1 MDPILIIAAFIFGSI
16 TSRIGLPPL
25 IGYLVAGF
33 ILNGMG
39 IEAGDHLE
47 RIADVGVT
55 LLLFS
60 IGLKLKLESLAK
72 PEVWGGAMVHMGITV
87 ALFGTGMVLLGI
99 AGLPVLRSLNWQT
112 AILVAFALS
121 FSSTVF
127 AVKIFEQKNEMAS
140 RHGVIAIG
148 ILIVQDIVA
157 VVFLAFSSGKIP
169 SLWAVALIA
178 GLILI
183 RPLLLSFM
191 SKCGH
196 GELLMLF
203 GILMT
208 FAGYESFELVG
219 MKGDLGALVFGVLVA
234 SHPKAS
240 ELAKALLSFKDLFMV
255 GFFLNIGISGS
266 PTMAAAGIAVL
277 LAIVMPVKAA
287 LYFGVLSRFRLRA
300 RTAFLASMSLA
311 NYSEF
316 GLIVA
321 SIGVTAGWI
330 EHQWLMI
337 LAIALSCTF
346 VMAASINASAHTLYA
361 RWSMQLKRFESRER
375 LPDQSVIE
383 IPADLRIIILGI
395 GRLGA
400 AAYDEMHRRFGD
412 VVAGIDFCQETVDRH
427 LQKGRRVFF
436 GDASDSDFWDGID
449 PSATRIDLI
458 MLTLPDPK
466 ASSFAINQL
475 RSRGFKGQVT
485 ASVRHEDEISILRA
499 AGIDAAYVLY
509 EEAGVGFADHAC
521 RHTNQC
527 PVADQGS

>member
-1 MDPILIIAAFIFGSI
+1 MDPILIIAAFIFGAI
-16 TSRIGLPPL
+16 TSHIGLPPL
-25 IGYLVAGF
+25 VGYLVAGF

-39 IEAGDHLE
+39 IEAGDQLE
-47 RIADVGVT
+47 LIADVGVT

-60 IGLKLKLESLAK
+60 IGLKLRLKSLAR
-72 PEVWGGAMVHMGITV
+72 PEVWGGSMVHMGITV
-87 ALFGTGMVLLGI
+87 AIFGTGMVLLGI
-99 AGLPVLRSLNWQT
+99 LGLPVLRSLTWQT
-112 AILVAFALS
+112 AFLAAFALS

-127 AVKIFEQKNEMAS
+127 AVKVFEQKNEMAS

-157 VVFLAFSSGKIP
+157 VIFLAFSSGKIP
-169 SLWAVALIA
+169 SLWAVALVA

-183 RPLLLSFM
+183 RPLLLNFM

-219 MKGDLGALVFGVLVA
+219 LKGDLGALVFGVLVA

-240 ELAKALLSFKDLFMV
+240 ELAKALLGFKDLFLV

-266 PTMAAAGIAVL
+266 PTLAAVGIAVL
-277 LAIVMPVKAA
+277 LAMVMPVKAA

-300 RTAFLASMSLA
+300 RTAFLASASLA

-321 SIGVTAGWI
+321 AIGVGAGWI
-330 EHQWLMI
+330 DQQWLMI
-337 LAIALSCTF
+337 IAIALSCTF
-346 VMAASINASAHTLYA
+346 VMAASINASIHRLYA
-361 RWSMQLKRFESRER
+361 RWAVSLKRFESNTR
-375 LPDQSVIE
+375 LPDHAFIE
-383 IPADLRIIILGI
+383 NQTDPRIIIFGM

-400 AAYDEMHRRFGD
+400 AAYDEMQRRFGD
-412 VVAGIDFCQETVDRH
+412 VVAGVDFCQETVDRH
-427 LQKGRRVFF
+427 LKKGRRTFF
-436 GDASDSDFWDGID
+436 GDASDSDFWEGID
-449 PSATRIDLI
+449 PSATRIDLV

-466 ASSFAINQL
+466 ASRFAIDQL
-475 RSRGFKGQVT
+475 KSRGYRGQIT
-485 ASVRHEDEISILRA
+485 ASVRHEDEISILRE

-521 RHTNQC
+521 KHTNQC
-527 PVADQGS
+527 PVADQGG